1 MSTFNHEGD
10 ASSSIESQFNKDIR
24 PILNPKTVAIVG
36 MSSKPGSAGRVV
48 LNNLLDGGF
57 NGEIYLV
64 GRSGGQIDGRQ
75 VLTEI
80 AQLPEGIELV
90 ILMLPSSAVLDAI
103 KACVS
108 RGVRSAVCFAS
119 GFAEMGQEGRHL
131 QLEMADIANSG
142 NMSLLGPN
150 TVGYFNYVNGFYV
163 MMVELELPTRL
174 DPNNGPAVA
183 VVAQSGGIGAHI
195 AASLKARGVPLSY
208 MVTTGNEAQ
217 TGLSDMIRYYA
228 TDEHTGAI
236 VVYAEQIRSAS
247 EFIDAVKEA
256 RHHGKGVVLLHSGR
270 SERSQEAAKSHTG
283 ALSGNHAAMQLIT
296 EYSGVTI
303 ANSLEE
309 AIDTTQLLLRY
320 PIAPDGGLGLVTAS
334 GAICGLAQDYIE
346 QLNLEMPPLSA
357 EQVKALKEHLPEF
370 LPPRNPLDLGTLS
383 SYQPDLIE
391 KGVKALLADPSIGSV
406 LVSMPL
412 PTKEASLVW
421 LGYYLEATK
430 GSNKPA
436 IYVMQNEDVP
446 LSPEFIEEARKH
458 RAIIMRSP
466 ERAMRALANVTRFG
480 RQQAL
485 QQQQNT
491 LDKKEAIASLT
502 LNKGTQ
508 PEWVGKKILEQL
520 SIPTPTGSLATTFD
534 EAIHIA
540 NEIGYPVVIK
550 AQSADLTHKS
560 DAGGV
565 LLNIKDEDALRVA
578 WSKLYDNVNKAR
590 PDLTLDGVLVE
601 KMGQKGLELL
611 VGASRDPQ
619 WGPILMVGLGGVW
632 VEVLGDVQLMPPQLP
647 KEAIIA
653 KLNSLKSKK
662 LLNGFRGEPAVDLEA
677 VADVVAT
684 VGQLMSERPEITE
697 IDINPLVAFATGQ
710 GVVAQDV
717 LMVID

>member
-1 MSTFNHEGD
+1 
-10 ASSSIESQFNKDIR
+10 
-24 PILNPKTVAIVG
+24 
-36 MSSKPGSAGRVV
+36 
-48 LNNLLDGGF
+48 
-57 NGEIYLV
+57 
-64 GRSGGQIDGRQ
+64 
-75 VLTEI
+75 
-80 AQLPEGIELV
+80 
-90 ILMLPSSAVLDAI
+90 
-103 KACVS
+103 
-108 RGVRSAVCFAS
+108 
-119 GFAEMGQEGRHL
+119 
-131 QLEMADIANSG
+131 
-142 NMSLLGPN
+142 
-150 TVGYFNYVNGFYV
+150 
-163 MMVELELPTRL
+163 
-174 DPNNGPAVA
+174 
-183 VVAQSGGIGAHI
+183 
-195 AASLKARGVPLSY
+195 
-208 MVTTGNEAQ
+208 
-217 TGLSDMIRYYA
+217 
-228 TDEHTGAI
+228 
-236 VVYAEQIRSAS
+236 
-247 EFIDAVKEA
+247 
-256 RHHGKGVVLLHSGR
+256 
-270 SERSQEAAKSHTG
+270 
-283 ALSGNHAAMQLIT
+283 
-296 EYSGVTI
+296 
-303 ANSLEE
+303 
-309 AIDTTQLLLRY
+309 
-320 PIAPDGGLGLVTAS
+320 VTAS

-346 QLNLEMPPLSA
+346 QLNIEMPSLSE
-357 EQVKALKEHLPEF
+357 EQVKVLTAHLPEF

-383 SYQPDLIE
+383 NYQPDLIE

-412 PTKEASLVW
+412 PTREASLEW

-430 GSNKPA
+430 DSNKPA

-446 LSPEFIEEARKH
+446 LPPEFIEEARKH
-458 RAIIMRSP
+458 RAIVMRSP

-485 QQQQNT
+485 QQQQKNT

-508 PEWVGKKILEQL
+508 PEWVGKQILEQL
-520 SIPTPTGSLATTFD
+520 SIRTPTGSLATTLD
-534 EAIHIA
+534 EAIRIA
-540 NEIGYPVVIK
+540 NDIGYPVVIK

-565 LLNIKDEDALRVA
+565 LLNIKDEEALRVA

-647 KEAIIA
+647 KDAIIA

-677 VADVVAT
+677 VAEVVAT
-684 VGQLMSERPEITE
+684 VGQLMCERPEITE
-697 IDINPLVAFATGQ
+697 IDINPLVAFEKGK